1 MFTGIIE
8 TTGTIKS
15 ISKEENNLHFTIN
28 SSFTKQLKVD
38 QSVSHNGVCLTV
50 VEINDNDYVVTAIEE
65 TLKKTNLNKLV
76 VGSRVNL
83 ERCTKVG
90 DRLDGHIVQG
100 HVDGLA
106 ECINILEKGG
116 SWEFTFS
123 GNQQVE
129 RLTVNKGSIS
139 INGVSLTLV
148 DVDNDKFSVAI
159 IPYTYKNTTFHKIEK
174 GSIVNVE
181 YDIIGKYIA
190 KNLSHN

>member
-65 TLKKTNLNKLV
+65 TLKKTNLNKLL

-106 ECINILEKGG
+106 ECINVLEKGG

-129 RLTVNKGSIS
+129 KLTVNKGSIS
-139 INGVSLTLV
+139 INGVSLTIV
-148 DVDNDKFSVAI
+148 ETKNNQFSVAI
-159 IPYTYKNTTFHKIEK
+159 IPYTYKHTNFNEIRIGDK
-174 GSIVNVE
+174 VNIE
-181 YDIIGKYIA
+181 YDIIGKYVM
-190 KNLSHN
+190 KGR

>member
-76 VGSRVNL
+76 VGNRVNL

-106 ECINILEKGG
+106 ECINVLEKGG

-129 RLTVNKGSIS
+129 KLTVNKGSIS
-139 INGVSLTLV
+139 INGVSLTIV
-148 DVDNDKFSVAI
+148 ETKNNQFSVAI
-159 IPYTYKNTTFHKIEK
+159 IPYTYQHTNFNEIRIGDK
-174 GSIVNVE
+174 VNIE
-181 YDIIGKYIA
+181 YDIIGKYVM
-190 KNLSHN
+190 KGR

>member
-76 VGSRVNL
+76 VGSMVNL

-106 ECINILEKGG
+106 ECINVLEKGG

-129 RLTVNKGSIS
+129 KLTVNKGSIS
-139 INGVSLTLV
+139 INGVSLTIV
-148 DVDNDKFSVAI
+148 ETKNNQFSVAI
-159 IPYTYKNTTFHKIEK
+159 IPYTYKHTNFNEIRIGDK
-174 GSIVNVE
+174 VNIE
-181 YDIIGKYIA
+181 YDIIGKYVM
-190 KNLSHN
+190 KGR

>member
-28 SSFTKQLKVD
+28 ASFTKQLKVD

-129 RLTVNKGSIS
+129 KLTVNKGSIS
-139 INGVSLTLV
+139 INGVSLTIV
-148 DVDNDKFSVAI
+148 ETKSKQFSVAI
-159 IPYTYKNTTFHKIEK
+159 IPYTYQHTNFNEIRIGDK
-174 GSIVNVE
+174 VNIE
-181 YDIIGKYIA
+181 YDIIGKYVM
-190 KNLSHN
+190 KGR

>member
-1 MFTGIIE
+1 MFTGFIE

-76 VGSRVNL
+76 VGNRVNL

-106 ECINILEKGG
+106 ECINVLEKGG

-129 RLTVNKGSIS
+129 KLTVNKGSIS
-139 INGVSLTLV
+139 INGVSLTIV
-148 DVDNDKFSVAI
+148 ETKNNQFSVAI
-159 IPYTYKNTTFHKIEK
+159 IPYTYKHTNFNEIRIGDK
-174 GSIVNVE
+174 VNIE
-181 YDIIGKYIA
+181 YDIIGKYVM
-190 KNLSHN
+190 KGR

>member
-76 VGSRVNL
+76 VGNRVNL

-106 ECINILEKGG
+106 ECINVLEKGG

-129 RLTVNKGSIS
+129 KLTVNKGSIS
-139 INGVSLTLV
+139 INGVSLTIV
-148 DVDNDKFSVAI
+148 ETKNKQFSVAI
-159 IPYTYKNTTFHKIEK
+159 IPYTYKHTNFNEIRIGDK
-174 GSIVNVE
+174 VNIE
-181 YDIIGKYIA
+181 YDIIGKYVM
-190 KNLSHN
+190 KGR

>member
-76 VGSRVNL
+76 VGNRVNL

-106 ECINILEKGG
+106 ECINVLEKGG

-129 RLTVNKGSIS
+129 KLTVNKGSIS
-139 INGVSLTLV
+139 INGVSSTIV
-148 DVDNDKFSVAI
+148 ETKNKQFSVAI
-159 IPYTYKNTTFHKIEK
+159 IPYTYKHTNFNEIRIGDK
-174 GSIVNVE
+174 VNIE
-181 YDIIGKYIA
+181 YDIIGKYVM
-190 KNLSHN
+190 KGR

>member
-65 TLKKTNLNKLV
+65 TLKKTNLNKLL
-76 VGSRVNL
+76 VGNRVNL

-106 ECINILEKGG
+106 ECINVLEKGG

-129 RLTVNKGSIS
+129 KLTVNKGSIS
-139 INGVSLTLV
+139 INGVSLTIV
-148 DVDNDKFSVAI
+148 ETKNNQFSVAI
-159 IPYTYKNTTFHKIEK
+159 IPYTYKHTNFNEIRIGDK
-174 GSIVNVE
+174 VNIE
-181 YDIIGKYIA
+181 YDIIGKYVM
-190 KNLSHN
+190 KGR

>member
-28 SSFTKQLKVD
+28 ASFTKQLKVD

-76 VGSRVNL
+76 VGNRVNL

-106 ECINILEKGG
+106 ECINVLEKGG

-129 RLTVNKGSIS
+129 KLTVNKGSIS
-139 INGVSLTLV
+139 INGVSLTIV
-148 DVDNDKFSVAI
+148 ETKNNQFSVAI
-159 IPYTYKNTTFHKIEK
+159 IPYTYKHTNFNEIRIGDK
-174 GSIVNVE
+174 VNIE
-181 YDIIGKYIA
+181 YDIIGKYVM
-190 KNLSHN
+190 KGR

>member
-15 ISKEENNLHFTIN
+15 ISKEKNNLHFTIN

-76 VGSRVNL
+76 VGNRVNL

-106 ECINILEKGG
+106 ECINVLEKGG

-129 RLTVNKGSIS
+129 KLTVNKGSIS
-139 INGVSLTLV
+139 INGVSLTIV
-148 DVDNDKFSVAI
+148 ETKNNQFSVAI
-159 IPYTYKNTTFHKIEK
+159 IPYTYKHTNFNEIRIGDK
-174 GSIVNVE
+174 VNIE
-181 YDIIGKYIA
+181 YDIIGKYVM
-190 KNLSHN
+190 KGR

>member
-76 VGSRVNL
+76 VGNRVNL

-106 ECINILEKGG
+106 ECINVLEKGG

-129 RLTVNKGSIS
+129 KLTVNKGSIS
-139 INGVSLTLV
+139 INGVSLTIV
-148 DVDNDKFSVAI
+148 ETKNNQFSVAI
-159 IPYTYKNTTFHKIEK
+159 IPYTYNHTNFNEIRIGDK
-174 GSIVNVE
+174 VNIE
-181 YDIIGKYIA
+181 YDIIGKYVM
-190 KNLSHN
+190 KRR

>member
-76 VGSRVNL
+76 VGNRVNL

-106 ECINILEKGG
+106 ECINVLEKGG

-129 RLTVNKGSIS
+129 KLTVNKGSIS
-139 INGVSLTLV
+139 INGVSLTIV
-148 DVDNDKFSVAI
+148 ETKNNQFSVAI
-159 IPYTYKNTTFHKIEK
+159 IPYTYQHTNFNEIKTGDK
-174 GSIVNVE
+174 VNIE
-181 YDIIGKYIA
+181 YDIIGKYVM
-190 KNLSHN
+190 KGR

>member
-129 RLTVNKGSIS
+129 KLTVNKGSIS
-139 INGVSLTLV
+139 INGVSLTIV
-148 DVDNDKFSVAI
+148 ETKNNQFSVAI
-159 IPYTYKNTTFHKIEK
+159 IPYTYKHTNFNEIRIGDK
-174 GSIVNVE
+174 VNIE
-181 YDIIGKYIA
+181 YDIIGKYVM
-190 KNLSHN
+190 KGR

>member
-8 TTGTIKS
+8 STGTIKS
-15 ISKEENNLHFTIN
+15 ISKEENNIHFTIS
-28 SSFTKQLKVD
+28 SSFTEQLKVD

-50 VEINDNDYVVTAIEE
+50 VEINGDDYVVTAIEE

-106 ECINILEKGG
+106 ECINVLEKGG

-123 GNQQVE
+123 GDHQVE
-129 RLTVNKGSIS
+129 KLTVNKGSIS
-139 INGVSLTLV
+139 INGVSLTIV
-148 DVDNDKFSVAI
+148 ETKNKQFSVAI
-159 IPYTYKNTTFHKIEK
+159 IPYTYQHTNFNEIKIGDK
-174 GSIVNVE
+174 VNIE
-181 YDIIGKYIA
+181 YDIIGKYVMKA
-190 KNLSHN
+190 R

>member
-76 VGSRVNL
+76 VGNRVNL

-106 ECINILEKGG
+106 ECINVLEKGG

-129 RLTVNKGSIS
+129 KLTVNKGSIS
-139 INGVSLTLV
+139 INGVSLTIV
-148 DVDNDKFSVAI
+148 ETKNNQFIVAI
-159 IPYTYKNTTFHKIEK
+159 IPYTYKHTNFNEIRIGDK
-174 GSIVNVE
+174 VNIE
-181 YDIIGKYIA
+181 YDIIGKYVM
-190 KNLSHN
+190 KGR

>member
-76 VGSRVNL
+76 VGNRVNL

-106 ECINILEKGG
+106 ECINVLEKGG

-129 RLTVNKGSIS
+129 KLTVNKGSIS
-139 INGVSLTLV
+139 INGVSLTIV
-148 DVDNDKFSVAI
+148 ETKNKQFSVAI
-159 IPYTYKNTTFHKIEK
+159 IPYTYQHTNFNEIRIGDK
-174 GSIVNVE
+174 VNIE
-181 YDIIGKYIA
+181 YDIIGKYVM
-190 KNLSHN
+190 KGR

>member
-139 INGVSLTLV
+139 INGVSLTIV
-148 DVDNDKFSVAI
+148 ETKSKQFSVAI
-159 IPYTYKNTTFHKIEK
+159 IPYTYQHTNFNEIRIGDK
-174 GSIVNVE
+174 VNIE
-181 YDIIGKYIA
+181 YDIIGKYVM
-190 KNLSHN
+190 KGR

>member
-65 TLKKTNLNKLV
+65 TLKKPNLNKLV

-139 INGVSLTLV
+139 INGVSLTIV
-148 DVDNDKFSVAI
+148 ETKSKQFSVAI
-159 IPYTYKNTTFHKIEK
+159 IPYTYQHTNFNEIRI
-174 GSIVNVE
+174 SP
-181 YDIIGKYIA
+181 
-190 KNLSHN
+190 SP

>member
-8 TTGTIKS
+8 DIGTVVELKKDRS
-15 ISKEENNLHFTIN
+15 NLHITCTSNI
-28 SSFTKQLKVD
+28 THELKVD

-76 VGSRVNL
+76 VGNRVNL

-106 ECINILEKGG
+106 ECINVLEKGG

-129 RLTVNKGSIS
+129 KLTVNKGSIS
-139 INGVSLTLV
+139 INGVSLTIV
-148 DVDNDKFSVAI
+148 ETKNNQFSVAI
-159 IPYTYKNTTFHKIEK
+159 IPYTYKHTNFNEIRIGDK
-174 GSIVNVE
+174 VNIE
-181 YDIIGKYIA
+181 YDIIGKYVM
-190 KNLSHN
+190 KGR

>member
-76 VGSRVNL
+76 VGNRVNL

-106 ECINILEKGG
+106 ECINVLEKGG

-129 RLTVNKGSIS
+129 KLTVNKGSIS
-139 INGVSLTLV
+139 INGVSLTIV
-148 DVDNDKFSVAI
+148 ETKNNQFSVAI
-159 IPYTYKNTTFHKIEK
+159 IPYTYKHTNFNEIRIGDK
-174 GSIVNVE
+174 VNIE
-181 YDIIGKYIA
+181 YDIIGKYVM
-190 KNLSHN
+190 KGR